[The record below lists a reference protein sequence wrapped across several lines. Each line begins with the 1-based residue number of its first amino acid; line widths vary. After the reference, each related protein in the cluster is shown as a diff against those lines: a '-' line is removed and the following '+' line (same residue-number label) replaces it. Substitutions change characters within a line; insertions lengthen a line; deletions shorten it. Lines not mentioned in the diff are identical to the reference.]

1 MASRG
6 NISGFAM
13 IWLAVVAV
21 GLFAAYLYWL
31 KVPAEQGAES
41 LSGSSD
47 GGAAAGKRVLNPDE
61 HQFDFDFF
69 SLLPEQEYRGV
80 EEKSGTESEST
91 TKGEEKRSHSVSP
104 GPSGDYLIQL
114 GAFSRLEN
122 ADRHKAKLLLMG
134 VENVRIETVKTTK
147 GVRYRVNVGPFQ
159 SYSSADHEQERL
171 RREGYTSILKKSMS
185 KSRKRQP

>member
-1 MASRG
+1 MGSRG
-6 NISGFAM
+6 NVSGFAM
-13 IWLAVVAV
+13 VWLAVAAAS
-21 GLFAAYLYWL
+21 LFAAYLYWL
-31 KVPAEQGAES
+31 KGPAEQGAEP
-41 LSGSSD
+41 LSRTGTD
-47 GGAAAGKRVLNPDE
+47 GVRADKQAVDPDE

-69 SLLPEQEYRGV
+69 SLLPEQEYRGA
-80 EEKSGTESEST
+80 G
-91 TKGEEKRSHSVSP
+91 EKRGGEDTTERREKRPNTAPSA
-104 GPSGDYLIQL
+104 PSGDYLIQL

-134 VENVRIETVKTTK
+134 VENVQIETVKTAK

-185 KSRKRQP
+185 KPR